1 MVDSIQTLL
10 VVGDAV
16 MKPPLYLLLYH
27 QKVEAADAEDIEPV
41 KARRKAAIPMT
52 KTEDF
57 HRERIFMPVN
67 LLITRQAISVRTVT
81 AR

>member
-1 MVDSIQTLL
+1 
-10 VVGDAV
+10 
-16 MKPPLYLLLYH
+16 
-27 QKVEAADAEDIEPV
+27 
-41 KARRKAAIPMT
+41 MT